1 MSELAQETSTKKKL
15 NVTTLTIWGV
25 VIAILGLS
33 AYGLVRTN
41 TARPVPGQQAPG
53 FTMQFYE
60 GYTWQGETSAT
71 LHDLRG
77 NIVVLN
83 FWASWCAPCRVEADL
98 LEQTW
103 RKYADQGVVFVGI
116 AYSDVEPN
124 AKAYLKEFNITYP
137 NAPDLRTRISEDY
150 DITGVPETFF
160 IDRDGIIYEFH
171 FGPIDAAKLTA
182 VIERMLAEG

>member
-1 MSELAQETSTKKKL
+1 MSDQSVEISSKKNL
-15 NVTTLTIWGV
+15 HIPS
-25 VIAILGLS
+25 IAIWVVVLAVLGLS
-33 AYGLVRTN
+33 AFGLVRVN
-41 TARPVPGQQAPG
+41 TARPEPGQRAPD

-60 GYTWQGETSAT
+60 GYTWNGESSAS
-71 LHDLRG
+71 LSDMRG

-83 FWASWCAPCRVEADL
+83 FWASWCAPCRVEAAL

-124 AKAYLKEFNITYP
+124 AKAYLREFNITYP

-160 IDRDGIIYEFH
+160 IDRNGVIYEFH